1 MQIGGY
7 LAPVVLGSRACA
19 TVESFLPASPRERA
33 GTDRREENREMV
45 NLKHQTVPG
54 ASIFPDRT
62 VLVQA
67 DYLVVGAGAAGMAFV
82 DSLIHNAD
90 VHVVLL
96 DRRHSA
102 GGHWLEAYP
111 FVRLHQASDLYGV
124 VSTPLGNG
132 ERQAGGPEAGLYER
146 AAAPDIVAYYARV
159 LESMVASGNV
169 TFYPNS
175 EYLGGRRWTSRLSG
189 QHFAVPD
196 SCRVVNAHYLAPE
209 IPAET
214 PAPFGVADGVR
225 VIPVNELVKLPD
237 IPGQFVIVG
246 CGKTATDAIVWLMEN
261 GVDPGAVCWLRPRD
275 PWMFNRAVVQPDP
288 AIYLGGVADILEAA
302 REAASPDDLF
312 LRMEA
317 AGVMLRIDSR
327 VTPTMAKTPTLA
339 HWELDR
345 LRAIENAVRLGHVRH
360 VEPGR
365 VVCAEGEAAIDRDAV
380 VVHCAAS
387 GLQYRPL
394 VPVWGTEA
402 ITLQYVATG
411 PIFGAALAGYVEAT
425 REDDA
430 EKNRLCPPQPLPNT
444 PADWPRV
451 IVAGARG
458 SEALATELD
467 VKRWS
472 HATSLYRSRIPAER
486 ANDPDVASAVARVAA
501 VAEIGMARLAE
512 LGGM

>member
-1 MQIGGY
+1 MG
-7 LAPVVLGSRACA
+7 
-19 TVESFLPASPRERA
+19 
-33 GTDRREENREMV
+33 
-45 NLKHQTVPG
+45 NLKHETVTEG
-54 ASIFPDRT
+54 VVFRDRT

-82 DSLIHNAD
+82 DSLVHNAD
-90 VHVVLL
+90 VRVALL

-102 GGHWLEAYP
+102 GGHWLDAYP
-111 FVRLHQASDLYGV
+111 FVRLHQASEFYGV
-124 VSTPLGNG
+124 VSTQLGKD
-132 ERQAGGPEAGLYER
+132 ERQTDGPEAGMHQR

-159 LESMVASGNV
+159 LESMISSGKV
-169 TFYPNS
+169 TFHPNC
-175 EYLGGRRWTSRLSG
+175 EYLGGRHWASRLSG

-209 IPAET
+209 IPAQT
-214 PAPFGVADGVR
+214 PAPFGVADGVNM
-225 VIPVNELVKLPD
+225 IPINDLVRLPE

-246 CGKTATDAIVWLMEN
+246 SGKTATDTIVWLLDN

-288 AIYLGGVADILEAA
+288 VINLGMVADILEAA
-302 REAASPDDLF
+302 REATSTDDLF

-317 AGVMLRIDSR
+317 AGVMLRVDRR
-327 VTPTMAKTPTLA
+327 VTPSMAKTPTLA

-345 LRAIENAVRLGHVRH
+345 LRAIENVVRLGHVRH

-365 VVCAEGEAAIDRDAV
+365 VVCVDGEAAIDRDAL

-387 GLQYRPL
+387 GLRYRPL
-394 VPVWGTEA
+394 VPVWGSEA
-402 ITLQYVATG
+402 ITLQSVATG

-430 EKNRLCPPQPLPNT
+430 EKNRLCPPQSFPNT
-444 PADWPRV
+444 PADWPRT
-451 IVAGARG
+451 IVQGARG
-458 SEALATELD
+458 SEALAMEQD

-472 HATSLYRSRIPAER
+472 HATSLYRSRIPPER
-486 ANDPDVASAVARVAA
+486 ASDPDVADAVARVEA
-501 VAEIGMARLAE
+501 VAGIGMARLAE
-512 LGGM
+512 LGRMQ